1 MDENTI
7 EIPIRAQTDGLKS
20 DFNKVIKETQK
31 CMDEVARIVDKGPLA
46 NNNDVVFKFD
56 ADRWAKQIAKMKK
69 ALAES
74 NPLSDEIEFEGL
86 TFNKEEFMY
95 EINETIKNLEDTIAK
110 GKEAMGDYW
119 NWSPDSELEGVDIFG
134 KVGEDGQEKLS
145 LLDRIKSV
153 LFEVVEETNEA
164 DEVTNRV
171 SASLRKANGEVE
183 AVGESSKKA
192 SEGFDNITKKVFG
205 IGLRLL
211 GVVSTAQF
219 FMRIVRSAISDNK
232 EIENTIVA
240 ITKTLAE
247 MLMPVIDW
255 VARAVKGL
263 LVILNS
269 FLYGLTGVNYLANA
283 MARAEK
289 SAKGTAK
296 AVKSL
301 KQLAGFD
308 ELNNMN
314 TQTGGGGVGAGDWT
328 SGLNPNELNQW
339 WVDFGKK
346 VREII
351 DEIVRVWNETI
362 WPAIKPVFDAIW
374 KWVNESLW
382 PWLQKFFPWFGE
394 NWNWFVPL
402 IVTGIGL
409 IKLAIAVLTGDVAG
423 AVAGAGLAITGLAS
437 SIAFNTD
444 ETTQAVQD
452 GLGDMSD
459 TAEHSFDRIE
469 TSGVSAFGGM
479 FASFDANNL
488 QTMNGFTLLGDAV
501 KKKWEDIKNKVVG
514 WFGDMKTKA
523 LDKWGEIKT
532 GITNKV
538 EEIKNSVKDKINGI
552 IGFFEGM
559 ANGAVRGVNRI
570 IQGLNKIQFDIPSW
584 VPLIGGK
591 KFGFNLKEMS
601 QISLPRLDTGTN
613 YVPQDQLAY
622 IHKGEAVVP
631 KKYNNNGF
639 VNGTEMTNQLLEAI
653 VEAVRDIDV
662 RPQIQVTEVGKAN
675 DRYAVRMSR
684 QLGVV

>member
-31 CMDEVARIVDKGPLA
+31 CMDEVAKIVDKGPLA
-46 NNNDVVFKFD
+46 NNNDIVYKFD

-95 EINETIKNLEDTIAK
+95 EINETIKNLEDTIAN
-110 GKEAMGDYW
+110 GKEAMGKYW
-119 NWSPDSELEGVDIFG
+119 NWAPDSELGDVDLFG
-134 KVGEDGQEKLS
+134 QVGEEEQAKLS
-145 LLDRIKSV
+145 FLDRIKSV
-153 LFEVVEETNEA
+153 LFEVVEETEEA
-164 DEVTNRV
+164 EEATNRV
-171 SASLRKANGEVE
+171 GVSLRKASSEVE
-183 AVGESSKKA
+183 IVGESSKKA
-192 SEGFDNITKKVFG
+192 GEGFDGIMKKVFG

-219 FMRIVRSAISDNK
+219 FMRVVRSAISDNK

-255 VARAVKGL
+255 VARAVKSL
-263 LVILNS
+263 LVVLNS

-339 WVDFGKK
+339 WVNFGRK

-351 DEIVRVWNETI
+351 DEIVRVWNQTI

-374 KWVNESLW
+374 RWLSESLW
-382 PWLQKFFPWFGE
+382 PWLQKFFPWFEE
-394 NWNWFVPL
+394 NWTWFIPL
-402 IVTGIGL
+402 VIDGIGA
-409 IKLAIAVLTGDVAG
+409 IKLAWGLATGDIGSLLSGLGLLGVGIFTGIEFGAENSARKATDSVVTSMQEAASGIINSANVMSQGVDGSFKTMEQSGADSFGRTLRNARKTFEEIDGMGKKAFGDVASSAKG
-423 AVAGAGLAITGLAS
+423 ATDSVA
-437 SIAFNTD
+437 
-444 ETTQAVQD
+444 
-452 GLGDMSD
+452 
-459 TAEHSFDRIE
+459 R
-469 TSGVSAFGGM
+469 GM
-479 FASFDANNL
+479 
-488 QTMNGFTLLGDAV
+488 
-501 KKKWEDIKNKVVG
+501 NKVK
-514 WFGDMKTKA
+514 DDTKTS
-523 LDKWGEIKT
+523 L
-532 GITNKV
+532 
-538 EEIKNSVKDKINGI
+538 NGT
-552 IGFFEGM
+552 IGYFEGT
-559 ANGAVRGVNRI
+559 ANAGIKGSNSITRA
-570 IQGLNKIQFDIPSW
+570 LNKIQFDIPSW
-584 VPLIGGK
+584 IPIIGGK
-591 KFGFNLKEMS
+591 KFGFNLRETPETR
-601 QISLPRLDTGTN
+601 LARLDVGTN

-622 IHKGEAVVP
+622 IHKGEAVIP

-639 VNGTEMTNQLLEAI
+639 VNGTEVTNQLLEAI